1 MGGGGVDEP
10 RTGIIYIYIYN
21 NNNQGSFVEPPWPK
35 PVCLGSMLELEPQRR
50 HALKVR
56 AVGLAGRI

>member
-10 RTGIIYIYIYN
+10 RTGIIYIYNN